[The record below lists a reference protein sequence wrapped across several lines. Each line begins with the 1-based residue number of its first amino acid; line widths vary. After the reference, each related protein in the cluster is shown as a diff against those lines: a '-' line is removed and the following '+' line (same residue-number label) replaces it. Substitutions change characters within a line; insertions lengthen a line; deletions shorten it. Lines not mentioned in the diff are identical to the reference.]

1 MHLIS
6 KLILQMKF
14 KIAGEFMKDKQFIDI
29 YDIDNVNLEL
39 KPRDIVMINALTKTI
54 INADEEVTF

>member
-1 MHLIS
+1 
-6 KLILQMKF
+6 
-14 KIAGEFMKDKQFIDI
+14 MKDKQFIEI
-29 YDIDNVNLEL
+29 YDIDNVNFEL